1 MSHRRATKSKAW
13 LGACTFLLVLSSGA
27 WAQQPAPGTQGA
39 TRTKAPRETSED
51 GRAKAEA
58 AQIDEQRARINAQLQ
73 QTARLV
79 QRSEAQLSLV
89 ESRQEQLKAQFER
102 KQNSLNQRQEA
113 IASLLAALQRMGS
126 DPPPVIITR
135 RQDALGMVR
144 SAMLLA
150 RAHPQVKAQA
160 DQLAQDIKEINS
172 VLANLK
178 ELAEEHKASVQ
189 RWKTAQA
196 QLASLIESKR
206 QASPSPTANWSA
218 ELESFAAEIS
228 EASRNL
234 DDVAGR
240 ISKLDAEVARI
251 TGLGRY
257 NEELKEEMK
266 AAAESEE
273 KGPQVAALPPAKPA
287 IIELAPGGGRLLSG
301 PPGRLKPAVPFH
313 LAKAQLPLPALGRRV
328 LSFGDTTSN
337 GRKSQGIV
345 IETRYNAL
353 VTSPCDGWIVYAGE
367 FRSYGQLLIINAG
380 GGYHVLLAGLSHID
394 AQLGQFVLAGEPV
407 GNMGAPPKGKSQDN
421 APVLYVEFRK
431 EGRPTDP
438 DPWWHEGQQKVQ
450 G

>member
-13 LGACTFLLVLSSGA
+13 LGACTFLLILSSGA
-27 WAQQPAPGTQGA
+27 WAQQPASGTQNA
-39 TRTKAPRETSED
+39 ARAKAPRETPED
-51 GRAKAEA
+51 ARAKAEA
-58 AQIDEQRARINAQLQ
+58 AQLEEQRARINAQLQ
-73 QTARLV
+73 QAARLV
-79 QRSEAQLSLV
+79 QRSEAQLSFV
-89 ESRQEQLKAQFER
+89 ESRQEELKAQFER
-102 KQNSLNQRQEA
+102 KQSSLHQRQEA

-160 DQLAQDIKEINS
+160 DQLAQEIKEINS

-178 ELAEEHKASVQ
+178 ALAEDHKSEVQ

-196 QLASLIESKR
+196 RVASLMESKR
-206 QASPSPTANWSA
+206 QLSPQWSA
-218 ELESFAAEIS
+218 ELESLAGEIS
-228 EASRNL
+228 GVSRNL
-234 DDVAGR
+234 DDVAER
-240 ISKLDAEVARI
+240 ISKLDAAVARV
-251 TGLGRY
+251 TGLGSY
-257 NEELKEEMK
+257 NEEMK

-273 KGPQVAALPPAKPA
+273 KGPQVAALPPAKPP
-287 IIELAPGGGRLLSG
+287 IIELAPGGGGLLSG
-301 PPGRLKPAVPFH
+301 SPGRLKPAIPFH
-313 LAKAQLPLPALGRRV
+313 QAKAQLPLPALGRRV

-345 IETRYNAL
+345 IETRYNAQ